1 MSAGTYTLTLT
12 EDQYALV
19 TKPLQA
25 MVAAA
30 ETFWEDCDRD
40 DYDDPKDAGD
50 HYDAVNNQADIAR
63 RILAQLG

>member
-40 DYDDPKDAGD
+40 EYDNPQDAGD
-50 HYDAVNNQADIAR
+50 EYDALESQADIAR
-63 RILAQLG
+63 EILAQFA